1 MAKIPMGNFGNAMP
15 EVVRTQ
21 MPQRNTGQLAQ
32 AVGNLGQVFQ
42 NKAIDRR
49 QKEDA
54 ADVSAKNAELYNN
67 QMAEK
72 EGKVKL
78 DDVLTT
84 ELSEQITL
92 LKNDVANGA
101 MTADVA
107 NKNLQTWSQ
116 ERFKGL
122 ENDLPMHARL
132 DLQNYWSQNVAKN
145 ATSFLPLQLSAD
157 NKKGEVLADR
167 YLEIGTRMDR
177 KAGREYLESNLAT
190 LNRSEA
196 EKQAMLYKYESTRDL
211 QDIDGRI
218 TSAIENK
225 DTASLQQLVT
235 EMDNGGFGYT
245 DGPTLQQKKAQVQ
258 SRIEAINKYHE
269 VEKNNRE
276 QLSGKLL
283 NGYVD
288 QVMTGRALDSDY
300 TNNIE
305 TSLKGTSQ
313 EVEFNFYKS
322 QSSRFQRFANLSTPE
337 QLKGINEQKALM
349 ANSKT
354 SNAVLEE
361 KILGVYEEIYNR
373 KKQTISDN
381 PNQAVREAGHETHQL
396 TGMELKTNPGSF
408 ADKAIENAVS
418 QFSLKDPNLAIK
430 PIASE
435 DLAEVKQSFEGLSV
449 DQKLSTI
456 GAFITKSKGVP
467 NGEKIW
473 KATLTQIGGA
483 DKTYLLAGIAK
494 AKSKKINNDDLAST
508 LINGKYLVDKGG
520 FVLPSDL
527 ETTFRARYGNL
538 SNYGAFAD
546 DLLQFKYAYAVV
558 ANRDGIQHSK
568 KDDISDATAM
578 NKAFELATGGV
589 YVQEPDSWFG
599 SFKTSGGG
607 SFKSWKVPKPYG
619 MPDDRF
625 EAHLE
630 KGYAGLSKMSGYT
643 VAELKDLRLA
653 PRIDRNTNTVM
664 YNLLNERGLPLHSK
678 DGKKTQFIIFD
689 GVTR

>member
-1 MAKIPMGNFGNAMP
+1 MARIPMGNFGNAMP
-15 EVVRTQ
+15 QVERIQ

-177 KAGREYLESNLAT
+177 EAGAEYVKSNIQS
-190 LNRSEA
+190 LNIPEA
-196 EKQAMLYKYESTRDL
+196 QKQALIYKYQGTRDL

-245 DGPTLQQKKAQVQ
+245 DGPTLQQKKAQAL
-258 SRIEAINKYHE
+258 SRIDAINKQ
-269 VEKNNRE
+269 VEIEENKRL
-276 QLSGKLL
+276 QLAGKALTEFKS
-283 NGYVD
+283 
-288 QVMTGRALDSDY
+288 QVMTGRALDDDY
-300 TNNIE
+300 LQTMGAAVQ
-305 TSLKGTSQ
+305 GT
-313 EVEFNFYKS
+313 EYEAEYNFYKS
-322 QSSRFQRFANLSTPE
+322 QSTNFQSFGRLSTADME
-337 QLKGINEQKALM
+337 KRVNQQKTKM

-354 SNAVLEE
+354 ADAVTEE
-361 KILGVYEEIYNR
+361 KVLGVYESILNE
-373 KKQTISDN
+373 KKQTIKDN
-381 PNQAVREAGHETHQL
+381 PNQAVREAGLQTHQL
-396 TGMELKTNPGSF
+396 TGMELKTNPGGF
-408 ADKAIENAVS
+408 AEKVVDNAVS
-418 QFSLKDPNLAIK
+418 QIALKDPNLVIK

-435 DLAEVKQSFEGLSV
+435 DLAEAKQAFDAMGV
-449 DQKLSTI
+449 NQKLDFI
-456 GAFITKSKGVP
+456 GNLIQQTKSVPKG
-467 NGEKIW
+467 NTIW
-473 KATLTQIGGA
+473 SATLGQLGGGDLSYLMAGVARANNYRSRDGEDVAVAIVSGTQA
-483 DKTYLLAGIAK
+483 LKNK
-494 AKSKKINNDDLAST
+494 A
-508 LINGKYLVDKGG
+508 LVMPK
-520 FVLPSDL
+520 
-527 ETTFRARYGNL
+527 
-538 SNYGAFAD
+538 D
-546 DLLQFKYAYAVV
+546 DLLKAEFNKYVGTTVSGATANMSFAAFKSIYAHLSERNGY
-558 ANRDGIQHSK
+558 QHK
-568 KDDISDATAM
+568 DKDDISKELTNTALS
-578 NKAFELATGGV
+578 LATGGV
-589 YVQEPDSWFG
+589 YEQGVKYGNQ
-599 SFKTSGGG
+599 KT
-607 SFKSWKVPKPYG
+607 WKVSKPYG
-619 MPDDRF
+619 MDDDRF
-625 EAHLE
+625 ESILDTR
-630 KGYAGLSKMSGYT
+630 YAAIAQKYQTSE
-643 VAELKDLRLA
+643 AELKDLRLRRESQNGPKGQIRYA
-653 PRIDRNTNTVM
+653 LI
-664 YNLLNERGLPLHSK
+664 NERGTPL
-678 DGKKTQFIIFD
+678 FYMNMPD
-689 GVTR
+689 GVTK

>member
-157 NKKGEVLADR
+157 SKKDGVLADR

-177 KAGREYLESNLAT
+177 EAGAEYVKSNIRS
-190 LNRSEA
+190 LNIPEA
-196 EKQAMLYKYESTRDL
+196 QKQEMLYKYEGTRDL

-225 DTASLQQLVT
+225 DTASLQQLIT

-245 DGPTLQQKKAQVQ
+245 DGPTLQQKKAQAL
-258 SRIEAINKYHE
+258 SRIDAINKQVE
-269 VEKNNRE
+269 VEENKRL
-276 QLSGKLL
+276 QLAGKVL
-283 NGYVD
+283 ND
-288 QVMTGRALDSDY
+288 FKSQVLTGRALDDDY
-300 TNNIE
+300 LA
-305 TSLKGTSQ
+305 SVGGAVVGT
-313 EVEFNFYKS
+313 EHEAEYNFYKS
-322 QSSRFQRFANLSTPE
+322 QSNNFQSFSNLSTTE
-337 QLKGINEQKALM
+337 QLKRINQQKAAM
-349 ANSKT
+349 ANNKSADPQT
-354 SNAVLEE
+354 EE
-361 KILGVYEEIYNR
+361 KILGVYESIHKEKTETLKN
-373 KKQTISDN
+373 N
-381 PNQAVREAGHETHQL
+381 PNQAVREAGLEIHSL
-396 TGMELKTNPGSF
+396 NAGELKGSPKSF
-408 ADKAIENAVS
+408 AAKAIDNGVS
-418 QFSLKDPNLAIK
+418 QLALKDPNIVVK
-430 PIASE
+430 PIAAE
-435 DLAEVKQSFEGLSV
+435 DLPEAKQAFEAKSV
-449 DQKLSTI
+449 NDKLDFI
-456 GAFITKSKGVP
+456 GELINQSKGVP
-467 NGEKIW
+467 NGSKIW
-473 KATLTQIGGA
+473 SATIGQLGGGDLSYLMAGVARANNYRSAQGEDVASAIISGTQALKNKALVMPTDELLKEEFNNYVGNSVSGATANMNFSAFKSIYAHLTERNGHQHKDNKDI
-483 DKTYLLAGIAK
+483 
-494 AKSKKINNDDLAST
+494 SKDLAKT
-508 LINGKYLVDKGG
+508 
-520 FVLPSDL
+520 
-527 ETTFRARYGNL
+527 AL
-538 SNYGAFAD
+538 S
-546 DLLQFKYAYAVV
+546 L
-558 ANRDGIQHSK
+558 
-568 KDDISDATAM
+568 T
-578 NKAFELATGGV
+578 TGGV
-589 YVQEPDSWFG
+589 YEQG
-599 SFKTSGGG
+599 MKYGNQKT
-607 SFKSWKVPKPYG
+607 WKVSKPYG
-619 MPDDRF
+619 MDDDRF
-625 EAHLE
+625 ESE
-630 KGYAGLSKMSGYT
+630 VSKGYAAISQATGIST
-643 VAELKDLRLA
+643 AELQDLRL
-653 PRIDRNTNTVM
+653 RRSDKRSKKGEIQYD
-664 YNLLNERGLPLHSK
+664 LINERGAPLQV
-678 DGKKTQFIIFD
+678 G
-689 GVTR
+689 GVMWRINMQGATK

>member
-177 KAGREYLESNLAT
+177 EAGAEYVKSNIQS
-190 LNRSEA
+190 LNIPEA
-196 EKQAMLYKYESTRDL
+196 QKQALIYKYQGARDL

-245 DGPTLQQKKAQVQ
+245 DGPTLQQKKAQVL
-258 SRIEAINKYHE
+258 SRIDALNKQVE
-269 VEKNNRE
+269 VEENKRL
-276 QLSGKLL
+276 QLAGKAMTEFKS
-283 NGYVD
+283 
-288 QVMTGRALDSDY
+288 QVMTGRALDDDY
-300 TNNIE
+300 LQNMGAAVQ
-305 TSLKGTSQ
+305 GT
-313 EVEFNFYKS
+313 EYEAEYNFYKS
-322 QSSRFQRFANLSTPE
+322 QSTNFQSFGRLSTAE
-337 QLKGINEQKALM
+337 MEKRVNQQKAKM

-354 SNAVLEE
+354 ADAVTEE
-361 KILGVYEEIYNR
+361 KVLGVYESILNE
-373 KKQTISDN
+373 KKQTIKDN
-381 PNQAVREAGHETHQL
+381 PNQAVREAGLQTHQL
-396 TGMELKTNPGSF
+396 TGMELKTNPGGF
-408 ADKAIENAVS
+408 AEKVVDNAVS
-418 QFSLKDPNLAIK
+418 QIALKDPNLVIK
-430 PIASE
+430 PIAAE
-435 DLAEVKQSFEGLSV
+435 DLPEAKQAFDAMGV
-449 DQKLSTI
+449 NQKLDFI
-456 GAFITKSKGVP
+456 GNLIQQTKSVPKG
-467 NGEKIW
+467 NTIW
-473 KATLTQIGGA
+473 SATLGQLGGGDLSYLMAGVARANNYRSRDGEDVAVAIVSGTQA
-483 DKTYLLAGIAK
+483 LKNK
-494 AKSKKINNDDLAST
+494 A
-508 LINGKYLVDKGG
+508 LVMPK
-520 FVLPSDL
+520 
-527 ETTFRARYGNL
+527 
-538 SNYGAFAD
+538 D
-546 DLLQFKYAYAVV
+546 DLLKAEFNKYVGSTVSGATANMSFAAFKSIYAHLSERNGY
-558 ANRDGIQHSK
+558 QHK
-568 KDDISDATAM
+568 DKDDISKELTSTALS
-578 NKAFELATGGV
+578 LATGGV
-589 YVQEPDSWFG
+589 YEQGVKYGNQ
-599 SFKTSGGG
+599 KT
-607 SFKSWKVPKPYG
+607 WKVSKPYG
-619 MPDDRF
+619 MDDDRF
-625 EAHLE
+625 ESILDTR
-630 KGYAGLSKMSGYT
+630 YAAIAQKYQTSE
-643 VAELKDLRLA
+643 AELKDLRLRRESQNGPKGQIRYA
-653 PRIDRNTNTVM
+653 LI
-664 YNLLNERGLPLHSK
+664 NERGTPL
-678 DGKKTQFIIFD
+678 FYMNMPD
-689 GVTR
+689 GVTK

>member
-157 NKKGEVLADR
+157 SKKDGVLADR

-177 KAGREYLESNLAT
+177 KAGAEYVKSNIQS
-190 LNRSEA
+190 LNIPEA
-196 EKQAMLYKYESTRDL
+196 QKQEMLYKYEGTRDL

-225 DTASLQQLVT
+225 DAASLQQLIT

-245 DGPTLQQKKAQVQ
+245 DGPTLQQKKAQAL
-258 SRIEAINKYHE
+258 SRIDAINKQVE
-269 VEKNNRE
+269 VEENKRL
-276 QLSGKLL
+276 QLAGKVL
-283 NGYVD
+283 ND
-288 QVMTGRALDSDY
+288 FKSQVLTGRALDDDY
-300 TNNIE
+300 LA
-305 TSLKGTSQ
+305 SVGGAVAGT
-313 EVEFNFYKS
+313 EHEAEYNFYKS
-322 QSSRFQRFANLSTPE
+322 QSTNFQQFSNLSTTE
-337 QLKGINEQKALM
+337 QLKRINQQKAAM
-349 ANSKT
+349 ANNKSADPAT
-354 SNAVLEE
+354 EE
-361 KILGVYEEIYNR
+361 KILGVYESIHKEKTETLKN
-373 KKQTISDN
+373 N
-381 PNQAVREAGHETHQL
+381 PNQAVREAGLETHSL
-396 TGMELKTNPGSF
+396 NAGELKANPKSF
-408 ADKAIENAVS
+408 AAKAIDNGVS
-418 QFSLKDPNLAIK
+418 QLALKDPNIVVK
-430 PIASE
+430 PIAAE
-435 DLAEVKQSFEGLSV
+435 DLPEAKQAFEAKSV
-449 DQKLSTI
+449 NDKLDFI
-456 GAFITKSKGVP
+456 GELINQSKGVP
-467 NGEKIW
+467 NGSKIW
-473 KATLTQIGGA
+473 SATMGQLGGGDLSYLMAGVARANNYRSEQGEDVAAAIISGTQALKNKA
-483 DKTYLLAGIAK
+483 
-494 AKSKKINNDDLAST
+494 
-508 LINGKYLVDKGG
+508 LVVPK
-520 FVLPSDL
+520 
-527 ETTFRARYGNL
+527 
-538 SNYGAFAD
+538 D
-546 DLLQFKYAYAVV
+546 DLLRSEFNKYVGNSVSGETANMSYSAFKSIYVHLSERNGY
-558 ANRDGIQHSK
+558 QHK
-568 KDDISDATAM
+568 DKDDMSKDLAKTALSM
-578 NKAFELATGGV
+578 ATGGV
-589 YVQEPDSWFG
+589 YEQG
-599 SFKTSGGG
+599 MKYGNQKT
-607 SFKSWKVPKPYG
+607 WKVSKPYG
-619 MPDDRF
+619 MDDDRF
-625 EAHLE
+625 ESE
-630 KGYAGLSKMSGYT
+630 VSKGYAAISQATGIST
-643 VAELKDLRLA
+643 AELEDLRL
-653 PRIDRNTNTVM
+653 RRSDKRSKKGEIQYD
-664 YNLLNERGLPLHSK
+664 LINERGAPLQV
-678 DGKKTQFIIFD
+678 G
-689 GVTR
+689 GVMWRINMQGAIK

>member
-177 KAGREYLESNLAT
+177 EAGAEYVKSNIQS
-190 LNRSEA
+190 LNIPEA
-196 EKQAMLYKYESTRDL
+196 QKQALIYKYQGTRDL

-245 DGPTLQQKKAQVQ
+245 DGPTLQQKKAQAL
-258 SRIEAINKYHE
+258 SRIDAINKQIE
-269 VEKNNRE
+269 VEENKRL
-276 QLSGKLL
+276 QLAGKALTEFKS
-283 NGYVD
+283 
-288 QVMTGRALDSDY
+288 QVMTGRALDDDY
-300 TNNIE
+300 LQTMGAAVQ
-305 TSLKGTSQ
+305 GT
-313 EVEFNFYKS
+313 EYEAEYNFYKS
-322 QSSRFQRFANLSTPE
+322 QSTNFQSFGRLSTADME
-337 QLKGINEQKALM
+337 KRVNQQKAKM

-354 SNAVLEE
+354 ADAVTEE
-361 KILGVYEEIYNR
+361 KILGVYESILNE
-373 KKQTISDN
+373 KKQTIKDN
-381 PNQAVREAGHETHQL
+381 PNQAVREAGLQTHQL
-396 TGMELKTNPGSF
+396 TGMELKTNPGGF
-408 ADKAIENAVS
+408 AEKVVDNAVS
-418 QFSLKDPNLAIK
+418 QIALKDPNLVIK

-435 DLAEVKQSFEGLSV
+435 DLAEAKQAFEAKSV
-449 DQKLSTI
+449 NEKLDFI
-456 GAFITKSKGVP
+456 GNLIQQTKSVPKG
-467 NGEKIW
+467 NTIW
-473 KATLTQIGGA
+473 SATLGQLGGGDLSYLMAGVARANNYRSRDGEDVAVAIVSGTQA
-483 DKTYLLAGIAK
+483 LKNK
-494 AKSKKINNDDLAST
+494 A
-508 LINGKYLVDKGG
+508 LVMPK
-520 FVLPSDL
+520 
-527 ETTFRARYGNL
+527 
-538 SNYGAFAD
+538 D
-546 DLLQFKYAYAVV
+546 DLLKAEFNKYVGSTVSGATANMSFAAFKSIYAHLSERNGY
-558 ANRDGIQHSK
+558 QHK
-568 KDDISDATAM
+568 DKDDISKELTSTALS
-578 NKAFELATGGV
+578 LATGGV
-589 YVQEPDSWFG
+589 YEQGVKYGNQ
-599 SFKTSGGG
+599 KTWRVS
-607 SFKSWKVPKPYG
+607 KPYG
-619 MPDDRF
+619 MDDDRF
-625 EAHLE
+625 ESILDTR
-630 KGYAGLSKMSGYT
+630 YAAIAQKYQTSE
-643 VAELKDLRLA
+643 AELKDLRLRRESQNGPKGQIRYA
-653 PRIDRNTNTVM
+653 LI
-664 YNLLNERGLPLHSK
+664 NERGTPL
-678 DGKKTQFIIFD
+678 FYMNMPD
-689 GVTR
+689 GVTK

>member
-177 KAGREYLESNLAT
+177 EAGAEYVKSNIQN
-190 LNRSEA
+190 LNIPEA
-196 EKQAMLYKYESTRDL
+196 QKQALIYKYQGTRDL

-245 DGPTLQQKKAQVQ
+245 DGPTLQQKKAQAL
-258 SRIEAINKYHE
+258 SRIDAINKQVE
-269 VEKNNRE
+269 VEENKRL
-276 QLSGKLL
+276 QLAGKVL
-283 NGYVD
+283 ND
-288 QVMTGRALDSDY
+288 FKSQVLTGRALDDDY
-300 TNNIE
+300 LQNMGAAVQ
-305 TSLKGTSQ
+305 GT
-313 EVEFNFYKS
+313 EYEAEYNFYKS
-322 QSSRFQRFANLSTPE
+322 QSTNFQSFGRLSTADME
-337 QLKGINEQKALM
+337 KRVNQQKAKM

-354 SNAVLEE
+354 ADAVTEE
-361 KILGVYEEIYNR
+361 KILGVYESILNE
-373 KKQTISDN
+373 KKQTIKDN
-381 PNQAVREAGHETHQL
+381 PNQAVREAGLKTHSL
-396 TGMELKTNPGSF
+396 NAGELKSNPKSF
-408 ADKAIENAVS
+408 AAKVLENGVS
-418 QFSLKDPNLAIK
+418 QFALKDDNLKVK
-430 PIASE
+430 PISAE
-435 DLAEVKQSFEGLSV
+435 DLPEAKQAFDSMGV
-449 DQKLSTI
+449 NQKLDFI
-456 GAFITKSKGVP
+456 GSLISESKGVP
-467 NGEKIW
+467 KGSQIWASTIKQLGGDDNSYLMAGVARANNYRSENGEDVAASIISG
-473 KATLTQIGGA
+473 TQALKNKQMIMPG
-483 DKTYLLAGIAK
+483 
-494 AKSKKINNDDLAST
+494 
-508 LINGKYLVDKGG
+508 
-520 FVLPSDL
+520 
-527 ETTFRARYGNL
+527 
-538 SNYGAFAD
+538 D
-546 DLLQFKYAYAVV
+546 DLLRSEFAKYVGNTVSGGTANMTFDAFKSIYAHLTERNNYQHKDNKDIDTSL
-558 ANRDGIQHSK
+558 AN
-568 KDDISDATAM
+568 TALSM
-578 NKAFELATGGV
+578 ATGGV
-589 YVQEPDSWFG
+589 YEQDLKYG
-599 SFKTSGGG
+599 SKSGGTQI
-607 SFKSWKVPKPYG
+607 KWKVSKPYG
-619 MPDDRF
+619 MKDERF
-625 EAHLE
+625 EAILDTRFAAIAQ
-630 KGYAGLSKMSGYT
+630 KYKMSESE
-643 VAELKDLRLA
+643 VRDLRLRREA
-653 PRIDRNTNTVM
+653 ARGPNGVIRYSLID
-664 YNLLNERGLPLHSK
+664 ERGKPMFYLNMP
-678 DGKKTQFIIFD
+678 D
-689 GVTR
+689 GVTK

>member
-1 MAKIPMGNFGNAMP
+1 MARIPMGNFGNAMP

-177 KAGREYLESNLAT
+177 EAGAEYVKSNIQS
-190 LNRSEA
+190 LNIPEA
-196 EKQAMLYKYESTRDL
+196 QKQALIYKYQGTRDL

-245 DGPTLQQKKAQVQ
+245 DGPTLQQKKAQAL
-258 SRIEAINKYHE
+258 SRIDAINKQVE
-269 VEKNNRE
+269 VEENKRL
-276 QLSGKLL
+276 QLAGKALIEFKS
-283 NGYVD
+283 
-288 QVMTGRALDSDY
+288 QVMTGRALDDDY
-300 TNNIE
+300 LQTMGAAVQ
-305 TSLKGTSQ
+305 GT
-313 EVEFNFYKS
+313 EYEAEYNFYKS
-322 QSSRFQRFANLSTPE
+322 QSTNFQSFGRLSTADME
-337 QLKGINEQKALM
+337 KRVNQQKAKM

-354 SNAVLEE
+354 ADAVTEE
-361 KILGVYEEIYNR
+361 KILGVYESILND
-373 KKQTISDN
+373 KKQTIKDN
-381 PNQAVREAGHETHQL
+381 PNQAVREAGLQTHQL
-396 TGMELKTNPGSF
+396 TGMELKTNPGGF
-408 ADKAIENAVS
+408 AEKVVDNAVS
-418 QFSLKDPNLAIK
+418 QVALKDPNLVIK
-430 PIASE
+430 PIAAE
-435 DLAEVKQSFEGLSV
+435 DLPEAKQAFDAMGV
-449 DQKLSTI
+449 NQKLDFI
-456 GAFITKSKGVP
+456 GNLIQQTKSVPKG
-467 NGEKIW
+467 NTIW
-473 KATLTQIGGA
+473 SATLGQLGGGDLSYLMAGVARANNYRSRDGEDVAVAIVSGTQA
-483 DKTYLLAGIAK
+483 LKNK
-494 AKSKKINNDDLAST
+494 A
-508 LINGKYLVDKGG
+508 LVMPK
-520 FVLPSDL
+520 
-527 ETTFRARYGNL
+527 
-538 SNYGAFAD
+538 D
-546 DLLQFKYAYAVV
+546 DLLKAEFNKYVGSTVSGATANMSFAAFKSIYAHLSERNGY
-558 ANRDGIQHSK
+558 QHK
-568 KDDISDATAM
+568 DKDDISKELTSTALS
-578 NKAFELATGGV
+578 LATGGV
-589 YVQEPDSWFG
+589 YEQGVKYGNQ
-599 SFKTSGGG
+599 KT
-607 SFKSWKVPKPYG
+607 WKVSKPYG
-619 MPDDRF
+619 MDDDRF
-625 EAHLE
+625 ESILDTR
-630 KGYAGLSKMSGYT
+630 YAAIAKKYQTSE
-643 VAELKDLRLA
+643 AELKDLRLRRESQNGPKGQIRYA
-653 PRIDRNTNTVM
+653 LI
-664 YNLLNERGLPLHSK
+664 NERGTPL
-678 DGKKTQFIIFD
+678 FYMNMPD
-689 GVTR
+689 GVTK